1 MDTNGATV
9 GFAALAQPTRLAAF
23 RLLLEAGPA
32 GMAAGT
38 VAEALA
44 VPHNTLS
51 THLAILE
58 RARLVSCVRAG
69 RSQIYSP
76 NLDGIG
82 ELIGFLV
89 QDCCGGHPELCAPIA
104 DLATACCAPVL
115 RPRAVAIKEPS

>member
-1 MDTNGATV
+1 MDTNGATA

-32 GMAAGT
+32 GMAAGA

-89 QDCCGGHPELCAPIA
+89 QDCCGGRPELCAPIA
-104 DLATACCAPVL
+104 ALATACCAPTKHP
-115 RPRAVAIKEPS
+115 RPIPIMEPS